1 MTLHRPLLTA
11 ALLTVAGLA
20 ITPVTPVHAA
30 SPSDNS
36 LGGNPVPGV
45 CMLSREAIF
54 AQAKVGQAASHRLAE
69 LAQQARVELE
79 NQRKPL
85 DADVQA
91 FQKKAASLSEA
102 ERKKDGSA
110 LQQRMQAFQTQAG
123 ELNERIQLTRAK
135 AMQQIG
141 RDAEPVIASAYKA
154 HHCGLLLDRD
164 SVLGGNT
171 SNDLT
176 ADVIQG
182 LDRKITT
189 MTFSLA
195 PLPTHGG
202 K

>member
-1 MTLHRPLLTA
+1 MNLHRPLLTA

-20 ITPVTPVHAA
+20 ITPVAPVHAA
-30 SPSDNS
+30 AATKS
-36 LGGNPVPGV
+36 LGGSPVPGV

-54 AQAKVGQAASHRLAE
+54 AEAKVGKAASQRLAQ
-69 LAQQARVELE
+69 LAQQARAQLE
-79 NQRKPL
+79 TERQPL

-91 FQKKAASLSEA
+91 FQKKAASMSPA
-102 ERKKDGSA
+102 QRKQDGEA

-135 AMQQIG
+135 VMQRIG
-141 RDAEPVIASAYKA
+141 QDAEPAVASAYTA

-171 SNDLT
+171 SNDIT
-176 ADVIQG
+176 AEVIQG
-182 LDRKITT
+182 LDRRTSTIT
-189 MTFSLA
+189 FNLE
-195 PLPTHGG
+195 PLPSKSG